1 MCTQLDGVTSHKTAL
16 ATASLSAVSELSQKQ
31 LHIILD
37 RASFVVL
44 LFIVFIY
51 LFISICLAFVSLS
64 GIFPRLSLI
73 MP

>member
-1 MCTQLDGVTSHKTAL
+1 MCTQLDGVTSHKATF
-16 ATASLSAVSELSQKQ
+16 ATASLSAVSELSHNQ
-31 LHIILD
+31 LHISSCYYL
-37 RASFVVL
+37 VL

-51 LFISICLAFVSLS
+51 FHLDFVSLL